1 MEKEKE
7 KKQNKI
13 QRFLSS
19 LIGFPMVVLVFIFA
33 NNIVMDITIAIIALI
48 CSYEYCNC
56 FKKTEKAN
64 PTIWYLFLISV
75 FLSFTSMLSNEA
87 LKEILIAIPPISI
100 LILSIE
106 MIFSKGKKNI
116 KDIMVTLFGIIYI
129 PLMLIFIS
137 IIMARFDYGNILI
150 WYTIIASW
158 GSDIFAYL
166 IGSRFGKHKFTKISP
181 NKTIEGC
188 IAGVV
193 AAMIIS
199 AIYTIIINSV
209 FNLNINLLIMEI
221 IIVILA
227 LIGQIG
233 DLLASSMKRYAGI
246 KDFSELIPGHGG
258 LLDRLDSVIFILPFA
273 YILLGML
280 V

>member
-1 MEKEKE
+1 
-7 KKQNKI
+7 
-13 QRFLSS
+13 
-19 LIGFPMVVLVFIFA
+19 
-33 NNIVMDITIAIIALI
+33 
-48 CSYEYCNC
+48 
-56 FKKTEKAN
+56 
-64 PTIWYLFLISV
+64 
-75 FLSFTSMLSNEA
+75 
-87 LKEILIAIPPISI
+87 
-100 LILSIE
+100 
-106 MIFSKGKKNI
+106 
-116 KDIMVTLFGIIYI
+116 
-129 PLMLIFIS
+129 
-137 IIMARFDYGNILI
+137 
-150 WYTIIASW
+150 
-158 GSDIFAYL
+158 
-166 IGSRFGKHKFTKISP
+166 
-181 NKTIEGC
+181 
-188 IAGVV
+188 
-193 AAMIIS
+193 MIIS